1 MAFIVK
7 KKISNKD
14 YYYLNENKR
23 VDGKVKTKT
32 LAYLGKTKKGAEE
45 KMKKILEDKKE
56 INVKITYFVQGTT
69 KDNENGISTGQ
80 NQGELS
86 ELGIKQSK
94 ELPKQIGE
102 KKFDAVF
109 CSDLKR
115 TIDFSEI
122 SFGKKYKIVK
132 DKRLRECDYGDLN
145 GVKEE
150 KIVYENHIYKPFPNG
165 ESLKD
170 VEKRII
176 DFHH

>member
-1 MAFIVK
+1 MSFIVR
-7 KKISNKD
+7 KKIKGNE
-14 YYYLNENKR
+14 YFYLNENKR
-23 VDGKVKTKT
+23 VEGKVKTKT
-32 LAYLGKTKKGAEE
+32 LAYLGKSRKDAEKKAGEFLNSKKQE
-45 KMKKILEDKKE
+45 KEN
-56 INVKITYFVQGTT
+56 NVKITYFVHGTT
-69 KDNENGISTGQ
+69 TDNENGISTGQ

-132 DKRLRECDYGDLN
+132 DKRL
-145 GVKEE
+145 
-150 KIVYENHIYKPFPNG
+150 
-165 ESLKD
+165 
-170 VEKRII
+170 
-176 DFHH
+176 

>member
-1 MAFIVK
+1 M
-7 KKISNKD
+7 
-14 YYYLNENKR
+14 
-23 VDGKVKTKT
+23 
-32 LAYLGKTKKGAEE
+32 
-45 KMKKILEDKKE
+45 
-56 INVKITYFVQGTT
+56 
-69 KDNENGISTGQ
+69 
-80 NQGELS
+80 
-86 ELGIKQSK
+86 GIKQSK

-170 VEKRII
+170 VEKRIR
-176 DFHH
+176 DFLKYLQDNYSGKHIAIVSHKSPQLAMEILLKNKSWEEAIKTDWRKIGKWQPGWDYEITKISDHKSGKI